1 MSSFTFGD
9 LHQTLPRSTSF
20 LIIHGELD
28 RIVPVG
34 AANDLRRRIPWA
46 RTLRKGANS
55 YEGEVPSFQ
64 FGHMWWEYFDI
75 SVWKGVLEGF
85 LDGSAEGSNVKARL

>member
-1 MSSFTFGD
+1 M
-9 LHQTLPRSTSF
+9 
-20 LIIHGELD
+20 
-28 RIVPVG
+28 
-34 AANDLRRRIPWA
+34 
-46 RTLRKGANS
+46 
-55 YEGEVPSFQ
+55 PSFQ